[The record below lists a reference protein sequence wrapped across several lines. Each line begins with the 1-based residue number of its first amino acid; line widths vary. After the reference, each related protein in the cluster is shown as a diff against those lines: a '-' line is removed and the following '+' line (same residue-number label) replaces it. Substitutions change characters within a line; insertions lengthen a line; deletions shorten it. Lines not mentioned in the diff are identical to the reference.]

1 MVINKGEEMKIKEQ
15 QKLADRQDYLVDR
28 LTNGEE
34 EFLDMLEEFYD
45 ISITLNGSEN
55 LTYNMKIGLV
65 EKLENEIGDKLEQIE
80 SRRS

>member
-1 MVINKGEEMKIKEQ
+1 MNIKEQ

-45 ISITLNGSEN
+45 ISITLNGLGKKEEKWTRICIDNGEKRICCFSA
-55 LTYNMKIGLV
+55 LKI
-65 EKLENEIGDKLEQIE
+65 E
-80 SRRS
+80 

>member
-45 ISITLNGSEN
+45 ISITLNG
-55 LTYNMKIGLV
+55 LV
-65 EKLENEIGDKLEQIE
+65 KKEKK
-80 SRRS
+80 

>member
-45 ISITLNGSEN
+45 ISITLNG
-55 LTYNMKIGLV
+55 LV
-65 EKLENEIGDKLEQIE
+65 KKGKKDA
-80 SRRS
+80 

>member
-1 MVINKGEEMKIKEQ
+1 MKIKEQ

-45 ISITLNGSEN
+45 ISITLNG
-55 LTYNMKIGLV
+55 LV
-65 EKLENEIGDKLEQIE
+65 KKEKKWI
-80 SRRS
+80 

>member
-1 MVINKGEEMKIKEQ
+1 MDRMDRFNYKGGKMNIKEQ

-45 ISITLNGSEN
+45 ISITLNGLAKKE
-55 LTYNMKIGLV
+55 
-65 EKLENEIGDKLEQIE
+65 EK
-80 SRRS
+80 